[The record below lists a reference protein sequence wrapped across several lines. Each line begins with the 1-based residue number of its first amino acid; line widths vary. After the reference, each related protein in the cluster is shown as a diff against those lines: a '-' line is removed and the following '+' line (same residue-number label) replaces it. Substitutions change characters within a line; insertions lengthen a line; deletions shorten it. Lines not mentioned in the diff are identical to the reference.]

1 MLNAKN
7 TKSSINILYCR
18 YVVLLTGTVTSSG
31 AGGGVPVR
39 GSE

>member
-7 TKSSINILYCR
+7 TKSSINIVGRLF
-18 YVVLLTGTVTSSG
+18 LLTGTVTSSG